1 MTLLAYYASLITR
14 NATEFKMLSQCVVAD
29 AYFSKLPFLE
39 AVSQA
44 KLFLISRLRSD
55 SDSKYFFYGSLTGK
69 KGAPK
74 KYDGK
79 IDFKNLWMKHFNLDY
94 QDDAMR
100 VYGAMVYSVAFKR

>member
-1 MTLLAYYASLITR
+1 MQPEK
-14 NATEFKMLSQCVVAD
+14 N
-29 AYFSKLPFLE
+29 
-39 AVSQA
+39 
-44 KLFLISRLRSD
+44 
-55 SDSKYFFYGSLTGK
+55 GSLTGK